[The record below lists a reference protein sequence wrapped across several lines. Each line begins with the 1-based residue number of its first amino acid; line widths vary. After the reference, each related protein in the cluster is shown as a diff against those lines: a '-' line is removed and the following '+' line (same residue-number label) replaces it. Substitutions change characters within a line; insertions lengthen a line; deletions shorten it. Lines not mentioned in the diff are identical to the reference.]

1 MIKTVRRLKDLI
13 RSLSEKKTRVAER
26 ILIFILMLGFFAYS
40 ISLFADDLIYINEKI
55 LSRFWGEKVNS
66 ICVILFT
73 YGSVLLAIIESF
85 KSSVKELCQF
95 YFYIFKAVIL
105 LLSGTLLFALIHR
118 SGLPDY
124 IFQLWNYLS
133 VFAILI
139 AVLSLIIFVKV
150 IKNSAG

>member
-55 LSRFWGEKVNS
+55 LWRFWGEKVNS

-73 YGSVLLAIIESF
+73 
-85 KSSVKELCQF
+85 
-95 YFYIFKAVIL
+95 
-105 LLSGTLLFALIHR
+105 
-118 SGLPDY
+118 
-124 IFQLWNYLS
+124 
-133 VFAILI
+133 
-139 AVLSLIIFVKV
+139 
-150 IKNSAG
+150 